1 MADSL
6 HWGLLVGW
14 SLQLPCQG
22 GIGTHHLQSRHFC
35 GMCFHLLLGGYQ
47 PVNYLPFVDLPG
59 GAVLVLAGFVTVILV
74 TGACE
79 AWV

>member
-6 HWGLLVGW
+6 HWGLSVGR

-22 GIGTHHLQSRHFC
+22 GIGTHHLQSRHLS
-35 GMCFHLLLGGYQ
+35 GMCFDLLLGGYQ

-59 GAVLVLAGFVTVILV
+59 RAVLVLTGFVTVILV
-74 TGACE
+74 TGARE
-79 AWV
+79 AWI